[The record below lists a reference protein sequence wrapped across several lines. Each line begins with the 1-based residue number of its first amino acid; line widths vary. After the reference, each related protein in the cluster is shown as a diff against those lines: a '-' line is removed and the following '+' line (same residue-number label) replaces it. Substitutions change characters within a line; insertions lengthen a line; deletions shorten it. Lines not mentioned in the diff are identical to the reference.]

1 MIGMLASMDVG
12 EYIVHH
18 MEDQPWEGC
27 QFFLGPIPVTWMSS
41 GISAMILAGLV
52 LLAIIIPLARR
63 VEQCPRGG
71 QNLLEVL
78 VVFVR
83 DNVAR
88 PALHQR
94 AYAYLPFLTTLFV
107 FILAVNLV
115 GLLPIGPLVNL
126 ASHYVAFLKGRP
138 VGGAATSIATV
149 CLAMAGIALISL
161 VGAGWVQSARRF
173 HRKHHRWPWAL
184 CMMLSPVLWFVNLSP
199 PVEGVTGAI
208 LWIPLAVLELMGAC
222 LKCTSLMIRL
232 CANMLAGH
240 VLLAVLML
248 FILQTLAL
256 WLQYGSM
263 HVFYVAPLCIAA
275 AALASVLEIMV
286 AGIQAYIFTFL
297 TAIFLGMYA
306 EASH

>member
-1 MIGMLASMDVG
+1 MIGMLGSMDVG
-12 EYIVHH
+12 QYIVHH

-27 QFFLGPIPVTWMSS
+27 RFYIGSIQVTWMSS
-41 GISAMILAGLV
+41 GISAMILAALV
-52 LLAIIIPLARR
+52 LVAVIVPLARR
-63 VEQCPRGG
+63 VKERPHRG

-78 VVFVR
+78 VTFIR
-83 DNVAR
+83 DSIAR

-107 FILAVNLV
+107 FILGVNLV
-115 GLLPIGPLVNL
+115 GLLPVGPIVNL
-126 ASHYVAFLKGRP
+126 ASHHVAFLQGKP
-138 VGGAATSIATV
+138 IGGAATSIATV
-149 CLAMAGIALISL
+149 CLAMAGIAMMTL
-161 VGAGWVQSARRF
+161 VGAGLAQSARRF
-173 HRKHHRWPWAL
+173 HRRRHWPMGVCVA
-184 CMMLSPVLWFVNLSP
+184 MSPVLWFVSLSP

-208 LWIPLAVLELMGAC
+208 LCVPLACLELMGAV
-222 LKCTSLMIRL
+222 LKCVSLMIRL

-240 VLLAVLML
+240 VLLAVLVL

-256 WLQYGSM
+256 WLDYGSA
-263 HVFYVAPLCIAA
+263 HVFYVAPLCVATA
-275 AALASVLEIMV
+275 VMASLLELLV